1 MEIRPRVIQAEL
13 MSCLQAVD
21 LQEQEL
27 RRHANAMGIDPYKM
41 RDTNGGWA
49 MPEVLHSKALLLHSL
64 AVLSKK
70 EN

>member
-1 MEIRPRVIQAEL
+1 MEVRPRVIQAEL
-13 MSCLQAVD
+13 MATLQAVD
-21 LQEQEL
+21 LQEKEL

-49 MPEVLHSKALLLHSL
+49 MPEMLHAKALLLHSL

-70 EN
+70 ET